1 MIKLREQKFRIYNV
15 GSLSIDRFKDIKK
28 ISLKELKK
36 HLHIKFNLQKLILLI
51 QHPVSNKLK
60 LTEKH
65 YKITLDAIDDLNY
78 PTIIIRP
85 NSDPGSEY
93 INSLLKKFK

>member
-1 MIKLREQKFRIYNV
+1 M
-15 GSLSIDRFKDIKK
+15 SIDRFKDIKNLFK
-28 ISLKELKK
+28 GIEKAPSL
-36 HLHIKFNLQKLILLI
+36 KFNLQKLILLI

-93 INSLLKKFK
+93 INSVLKKFKFKKIET